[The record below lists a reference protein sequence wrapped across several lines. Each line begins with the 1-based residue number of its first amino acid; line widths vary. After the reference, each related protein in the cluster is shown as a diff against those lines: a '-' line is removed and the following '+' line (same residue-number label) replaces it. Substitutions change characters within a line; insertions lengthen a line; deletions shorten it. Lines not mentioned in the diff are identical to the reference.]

1 MNEIEKLNEERIERL
16 IFLNKGLAEKYVYYL
31 LAVDAACVAFA
42 IDQSKSLTLV
52 KTQIPLGFA
61 ICFWGASFI
70 YGLNQ
75 LQKLERY
82 ITLNIIKLKLAI
94 KQAHLTV
101 EQHQELYSLDA
112 TIENYRL
119 KQNWLFA
126 FGVFSFVIWSVIR
139 MHFNK

>member
-42 IDQSKSLTLV
+42 IDQSKSLTLA
-52 KTQIPLGFA
+52 KTQIPLGLA

-112 TIENYRL
+112 MIENYRF